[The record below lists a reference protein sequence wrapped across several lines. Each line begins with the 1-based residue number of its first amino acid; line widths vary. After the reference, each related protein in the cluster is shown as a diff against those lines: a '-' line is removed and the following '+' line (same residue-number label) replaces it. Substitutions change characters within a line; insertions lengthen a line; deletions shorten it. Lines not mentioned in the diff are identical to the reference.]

1 LCGALFSIDLCINE
15 RKRIFMDKLFS
26 GKVAMVTGAGS
37 GIGQATALSYAC
49 SGAKVIVS
57 DIRDNDT
64 VAKIKSSGGEAYFI
78 KTDVSKAG
86 DCEKL
91 INESL
96 KVYGKIDIAFNN
108 AGILG
113 EENDLA
119 DTSLEGYAKVIGI
132 NLNGVFFCMKYEL
145 EAMLKQGSGVIINT
159 ASILGAVG
167 FGTYCGYVAAK
178 HGVVGLTQNAAL
190 EYSGRNIRINC
201 VAPGFINTPL
211 LDTIDKSGKAG
222 LILKHPI
229 GRLGTPEE
237 VAALVIW
244 LSSDKA
250 SFATG
255 GYYPIDGG
263 YLAA

>member
-1 LCGALFSIDLCINE
+1 MKEA
-15 RKRIFMDKLFS
+15 FS

-37 GIGQATALSYAC
+37 GIGRATAIAYAC
-49 SGAKVIVS
+49 KGAKVIVS
-57 DIRDNDT
+57 DIKDNDT
-64 VAKIKSSGGEAYFI
+64 VTRIKETGGDAFFI
-78 KTDVSKAG
+78 KTDVSKATE
-86 DCEKL
+86 CEKL
-91 INESL
+91 IHESI
-96 KVYGKIDIAFNN
+96 KKYGKIDIAFNN

-113 EENDLA
+113 EENNLA
-119 DTSLEGYAKVIGI
+119 ETSLEGYAKVIGI
-132 NLNGVFFCMKYEL
+132 NLNGVFFCMKYEI
-145 EAMLKQGSGVIINT
+145 EAMLKQGGGVIINT

-167 FGTYCGYVAAK
+167 FATYCGYVAAK

-190 EYSGRNIRINC
+190 EYSARNIRINC
-201 VAPGFINTPL
+201 VAPGFIDTPL
-211 LDTIDKSGKAG
+211 LNTIDKSGKQG
-222 LILKHPI
+222 LVLKHPI

-237 VAALVIW
+237 VAELVIW